1 MTSSHTI
8 RTTAAAALL
17 ALAMSAPA
25 LAQQDLRSPDTRDAA
40 IAATHKQDLRSP
52 DARDAARTSEI
63 ARQIRRF
70 AATSQSPAAARGRRA
85 VVDLRRSLGTS
96 SLAGTASPRT
106 SVQPLPASG
115 GFDWLS
121 AAIGAI
127 AAAGLALASWTA
139 VGTRRTAH
147 A

>member
-25 LAQQDLRSPDTRDAA
+25 LAQPQQDLRSPDTRDAA

-52 DARDAARTSEI
+52 DARDAA
-63 ARQIRRF
+63 
-70 AATSQSPAAARGRRA
+70 
-85 VVDLRRSLGTS
+85 DLRRYLGTS
-96 SLAGTASPRT
+96 SLAGTTSPPERPA
-106 SVQPLPASG
+106 VQPVQASG

-127 AAAGLALASWTA
+127 AAAGLALASWMA
-139 VGTRRTAH
+139 LGMRRTVRA
-147 A
+147 

>member
-40 IAATHKQDLRSP
+40 TAATHKQDLRSP
-52 DARDAARTSEI
+52 DARDA
-63 ARQIRRF
+63 
-70 AATSQSPAAARGRRA
+70 G
-85 VVDLRRSLGTS
+85 DLRRYLGTS
-96 SLAGTASPRT
+96 SLAGTASPPSADE
-106 SVQPLPASG
+106 SVPASS

-127 AAAGLALASWTA
+127 AAAGLALVSFTA
-139 VGTRRTAH
+139 VRMRRTVRA
-147 A
+147 